1 MNKKKINFY
10 FILLVISLSYITF
23 VFSYDHYLSIDFI
36 DHDEGYLI
44 EQLLLKIG
52 IFDIK
57 KVVTSASEYGVDF
70 YYFKNLFLILDY
82 IFELDPIHVFRIK
95 TSINGFASIYAFFII
110 YKIFDILKLNWH
122 YYLVF
127 LLLIISTPEIFR
139 LSVSLKPDLNLLFFS
154 ITLTYYFFIKSN
166 INQSS
171 NSYYFFLFFL
181 ALSLCI
187 KAWAFP
193 FIVLLLFNRNYYF
206 KKYNNLHKILFS
218 VLLIFFFYL
227 INSYFY
233 NIKEFIITNNDFISF
248 FNKNKNNFIL
258 LNITNLFQNNFYN
271 LLIVF
276 NFFLILL
283 SFITLKK
290 NKYNNILKKFF
301 IFGIIWFILWYPYI
315 SDLSTF
321 TKTIIETSY
330 STVLNKESI
339 VFSNQENI
347 ISYIFLDLYNFK
359 LNFGILVA
367 FILSPLIIIINRNKL
382 KNNFQI
388 IFYLMLTSFCSLI
401 FVNYITDYY
410 NQYPA
415 KFLYFIFLYIF
426 LLYLIDKLN
435 DIKLIKFGIIP
446 LIYISSIIMIFQ
458 NFNTYL
464 NYKNFLFIEKDILN
478 MVSNHEKKISFKNKR
493 LISCGTHYPS
503 NKDISNINLITKSIS
518 ECDNENFMA
527 NLNHNDLIYYEYN
540 SDSFDINISRFELV
554 YEDEILMPDRF
565 GKIKAKKN
573 VFYKKK
579 F

>member
-1 MNKKKINFY
+1 
-10 FILLVISLSYITF
+10 
-23 VFSYDHYLSIDFI
+23 VF
-36 DHDEGYLI
+36 
-44 EQLLLKIG
+44 
-52 IFDIK
+52 
-57 KVVTSASEYGVDF
+57 
-70 YYFKNLFLILDY
+70 
-82 IFELDPIHVFRIK
+82 
-95 TSINGFASIYAFFII
+95 
-110 YKIFDILKLNWH
+110 
-122 YYLVF
+122 
-127 LLLIISTPEIFR
+127 
-139 LSVSLKPDLNLLFFS
+139 
-154 ITLTYYFFIKSN
+154 
-166 INQSS
+166 
-171 NSYYFFLFFL
+171 
-181 ALSLCI
+181 
-187 KAWAFP
+187 
-193 FIVLLLFNRNYYF
+193 
-206 KKYNNLHKILFS
+206 
-218 VLLIFFFYL
+218 
-227 INSYFY
+227 
-233 NIKEFIITNNDFISF
+233 
-248 FNKNKNNFIL
+248 
-258 LNITNLFQNNFYN
+258 
-271 LLIVF
+271 
-276 NFFLILL
+276 
-283 SFITLKK
+283 
-290 NKYNNILKKFF
+290 
-301 IFGIIWFILWYPYI
+301 
-315 SDLSTF
+315 
-321 TKTIIETSY
+321 
-330 STVLNKESI
+330 
-339 VFSNQENI
+339 